1 MRLDARLNAKF
12 ARLARKT
19 GLSKTQLV
27 EALMRQAVEE
37 DERKNQDKVVD
48 VEQI

>member
-1 MRLDARLNAKF
+1 MRLDERLNTKF
-12 ARLARKT
+12 TRLARKK

-37 DERKNQDKVVD
+37 DERIQEKAVD